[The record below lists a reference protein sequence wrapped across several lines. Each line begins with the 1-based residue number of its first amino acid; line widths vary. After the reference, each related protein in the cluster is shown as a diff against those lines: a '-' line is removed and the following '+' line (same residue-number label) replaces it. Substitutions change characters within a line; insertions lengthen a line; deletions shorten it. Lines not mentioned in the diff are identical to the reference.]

1 MSDLHVTSSVLGA
14 VAGELESVAT
24 GLRTGLG
31 SLDGEVS
38 GLLGPGWSGEAA
50 SAYDAV
56 WREWHDGAQQV
67 VDGLATMS
75 GLLATRRSGT
85 TRPTR
90 RVPRGVGDR
99 PVSGF
104 QVDPAAL
111 LAVVD
116 RMSEF
121 DSQLEAHLAQAASSV
136 APLGTSWYG
145 DGGRGRAF
153 GAAALG

>member
-67 VDGLATMS
+67 VDGLAKMS
-75 GLLATRRSGT
+75 GLIGDAAQRYDAT
-85 TRPTR
+85 
-90 RVPRGVGDR
+90 D
-99 PVSGF
+99 
-104 QVDPAAL
+104 AA
-111 LAVVD
+111 
-116 RMSEF
+116 
-121 DSQLEAHLAQAASSV
+121 
-136 APLGTSWYG
+136 
-145 DGGRGRAF
+145 
-153 GAAALG
+153 GAARVAEIGL